1 MADLDF
7 VVLGLAHCF
16 MRDEENQ
23 LVPVQVIEPIPSAS
37 FLTLVQDIPSS
48 YSRLVACN
56 ATQVLDTDGN
66 VSVPDVFP
74 KEAKLAQDF
83 NERLEAAARTFQ
95 HHPEAKIWQVGQPEA
110 LNQKSSQKRV
120 LNATNNVS
128 EQDNVKQHPLT
139 HTTL

>member
-16 MRDEENQ
+16 IRDEENQ
-23 LVPVQVIEPIPSAS
+23 LVPVQVVEPIPSAS

-48 YSRLVACN
+48 YSRLVACH
-56 ATQVLDTDGN
+56 AQQVIDAEGN

-74 KEAKLAQDF
+74 TEARLAQDF

-95 HHPEAKIWQVGQPEA
+95 HHPEAQIWQVGQSEA
-110 LNQKSSQKRV
+110 LHQKTTQKRV
-120 LNATNNVS
+120 LNASHQVS